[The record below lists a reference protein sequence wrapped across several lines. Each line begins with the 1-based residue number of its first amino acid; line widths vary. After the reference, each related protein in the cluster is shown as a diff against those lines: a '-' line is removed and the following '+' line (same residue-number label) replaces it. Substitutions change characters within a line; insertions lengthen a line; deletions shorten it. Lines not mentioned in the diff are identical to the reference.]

1 MRLISLTANQSSFK
15 PVYFNKSGIT
25 LIVGK
30 QKNPE
35 DHDANRTYNGVG
47 KSLVIAL
54 VHFCLGSG
62 VNNSLEE
69 AIPEWE
75 FNLKFELNG
84 EEYTVSRSVS
94 NQGKIILNNQEFSR
108 NKFNSTLEQLAFNL
122 PSKVSGLTFKSLLNR
137 FIRPSKSSYVSFDKV
152 QKDEKDY
159 YKLLCQSFLLGLD
172 VDLVITK
179 YQLKTERDR
188 IKTFKDNL
196 NQDVIFKEFFT
207 QGKNIEIE
215 LRDLEDKIAQ
225 LTSDLDAFHVADNYH
240 DIQKQSQRTKALLQ
254 EAKNRETV
262 LVNAINSINSSLE
275 VRADI
280 SPEKLMKVYA
290 EAKANLPDSIIKEI
304 NEVDSFHK
312 KLLANR
318 VQRLTAEK
326 SRFEK
331 ELNSIRQNIT
341 TLNRQ
346 RDSEIKFLGSHGAF
360 DDMVSVN
367 NQLSDLKMKA
377 QKIIDYKDL
386 LQRYSD
392 QTQEINIKL
401 SEETLKANVYLK
413 QVQGVIGENLNRFR
427 SFSKRFYP
435 DKPGGLTVKNNEGD
449 NQIRF
454 DIEAHI
460 QDDASDGINE
470 AKIFCFDMTLLMGR
484 HNHNI
489 DFIFHDSRLFSNMDP
504 RQRAELFRIAYDCTQ
519 KDTQYIASLNE
530 SQMLSIKNEL
540 SDEEYERIITDNIV
554 LELTDESPAG
564 KLLGIQVDMQ
574 YE

>member
-15 PVYFNKSGIT
+15 PIYFNKSGIT
-25 LIVGK
+25 LIVGR

-35 DHDANRTYNGVG
+35 NHDTSRTYNGVG
-47 KSLVIAL
+47 KSLAIAL

-69 AIPEWE
+69 AIPGWE
-75 FNLKFELNG
+75 FHLKFELNG
-84 EEYTVSRSVS
+84 EEYTASRSVS
-94 NQGKIILNNQEFSR
+94 NQNKLFLNNEELSR
-108 NKFNSTLEQLAFNL
+108 AKFNSTLERLAFNL
-122 PSKVSGLTFKSLLNR
+122 PSKISGLTFKSLLNR
-137 FIRPSKSSYVSFDKV
+137 FIRPSKSSYVAFDKV

-172 VDLVITK
+172 IDLVMTK

-188 IKTFKDNL
+188 IKTFRDNL

-225 LTSDLDAFHVADNYH
+225 LTSDLDAFHVAENYH
-240 DIQKQSQRTKALLQ
+240 DIQKQSQRTKTLLQ
-254 EAKNRETV
+254 EAKNREVV
-262 LVNAINSINSSLE
+262 LVNAINSINASLE
-275 VRADI
+275 VRPDI
-280 SPEKLMKVYA
+280 SPEKLISVYA
-290 EAKANLPDSIIKEI
+290 EAQAKLPDSVIKEI
-304 NEVDSFHK
+304 NEVDTFHK

-318 VQRLTAEK
+318 IQRLTTEK
-326 SRFEK
+326 SRLER
-331 ELNSIRQNIT
+331 ELNSVRQDIST
-341 TLNRQ
+341 FNRQ
-346 RDSEIKFLGSHGAF
+346 RDSEIKFLGTHGAL

-401 SEETLKANVYLK
+401 SEETLKANLYLK
-413 QVQGVIGENLNRFR
+413 QAQSVINANLNRFR
-427 SFSKRFYP
+427 SFSKRFYA
-435 DKPGGLTVKNNEGD
+435 DKPGGLTVRNNEGD
-449 NQIRF
+449 NQTRF

-489 DFIFHDSRLFSNMDP
+489 DFVFHDSRLFSNMDP
-504 RQRAELFRIAYDCTQ
+504 RQRATLFKIAHDCTQ
-519 KDTQYIASLNE
+519 NNIQYIASLNE
-530 SQMLSIKNEL
+530 SQMLSIQNEL
-540 SDEEYERIITDNIV
+540 SEEEYQRIITENIV

-564 KLLGIQVDMQ
+564 KLLGTQVDMQ

>member
-1 MRLISLTANQSSFK
+1 MHLISLTANQSSFK

-25 LIVGK
+25 LIVGR

-54 VHFCLGSG
+54 VHFCLGGG

-75 FNLKFELNG
+75 FNLNFELNG
-84 EEYTVSRSVS
+84 EEYTVTRSVS
-94 NQGKIILNNQEFSR
+94 NQNKIILNKEEFSR
-108 NKFNSTLEQLAFNL
+108 TKFNSTLEQLAVNL

-179 YQLKTERDR
+179 YKLKTERER
-188 IKTFKDNL
+188 IKTFRDNL

-225 LTSDLDAFHVADNYH
+225 LTTDLAAFHVAENYH

-262 LVNAINSINSSLE
+262 LVNAINSINASLE
-275 VRADI
+275 VRTDI
-280 SPEKLMKVYA
+280 SPEKLMRVYA
-290 EAKANLPDSIIKEI
+290 DAKAHLPDSVIKEI
-304 NEVDSFHK
+304 NEVDSFHR

-326 SRFEK
+326 SRLEK
-331 ELNSIRQNIT
+331 ELDSIRQNIST
-341 TLNRQ
+341 YNRQ
-346 RDSEIKFLGSHGAF
+346 RDSEIKFLGTHGAL

-377 QKIIDYKDL
+377 QKIIDYQDL